1 MMAAGGGMM
10 PYRMYNGSGTSG
22 YKTRFGDSRIGTYR
36 ESSPELRTLRGRE
49 RARLED
55 LTPQEIEEYLLNEQR
70 KEDSQAFLEKL
81 EEDQSSLYAEGDEY
95 QGYLL
100 DRKRKEDS
108 QAFMENLYRQESVP
122 PVDANPELAA
132 FLKSVNNQQP
142 ISEYERLTRPFDSRL
157 STVNDEMLVGQINGA
172 DVFELNDGTSSLV
185 QDRFPGTQSV
195 FGPNLGNAVARETI
209 AGVDNAIDAGLS
221 VANAGLQF
229 ANYSGSAMG
238 DPYNLSAQRPTKGSE
253 IDPELFNSDDV
264 YSVLQDI
271 KNAGIEAGEVI
282 GRDAEYLSDRGPEF
296 VEAGQAGLDYIANS
310 RVGRALG
317 SAKDFVTTPIFESYP
332 EANIFAAENNTQLP
346 GFLKMLQ
353 RNSSSGGGDSS
364 LPEEIAEEP
373 ALGGLAGLEKNATG
387 YVDRFRN
394 MLDGKPSWF
403 GNASK
408 EDFGKIKQKDA
419 VDQEVVKM
427 VKAPNTGSE
436 ENKNKPLG
444 QDTEQELSVVDTQE
458 NARVDAYERIGT
470 DAGDPEGLL
479 KSLFGRSYKPMDDGA
494 LALINLG
501 AGIAKG
507 DVAGGM
513 LGAVKSIGE
522 SRDRDRKDM
531 LAKAQAEFYASGGRG
546 AKDTL
551 ADLTKQAQLRFDKLG
566 PNKYSLYKELT
577 GKTDL
582 TNDDLS
588 DINRYLMNHFINLIA
603 NEERIPASSVGIGGV
618 EDKRE
623 IQRRLSNMS
632 QDMRLAQ

>member
-1 MMAAGGGMM
+1 
-10 PYRMYNGSGTSG
+10 
-22 YKTRFGDSRIGTYR
+22 
-36 ESSPELRTLRGRE
+36 
-49 RARLED
+49 
-55 LTPQEIEEYLLNEQR
+55 
-70 KEDSQAFLEKL
+70 
-81 EEDQSSLYAEGDEY
+81 
-95 QGYLL
+95 
-100 DRKRKEDS
+100 
-108 QAFMENLYRQESVP
+108 
-122 PVDANPELAA
+122 
-132 FLKSVNNQQP
+132 
-142 ISEYERLTRPFDSRL
+142 
-157 STVNDEMLVGQINGA
+157 
-172 DVFELNDGTSSLV
+172 
-185 QDRFPGTQSV
+185 
-195 FGPNLGNAVARETI
+195 
-209 AGVDNAIDAGLS
+209 
-221 VANAGLQF
+221 
-229 ANYSGSAMG
+229 
-238 DPYNLSAQRPTKGSE
+238 
-253 IDPELFNSDDV
+253 
-264 YSVLQDI
+264 
-271 KNAGIEAGEVI
+271 
-282 GRDAEYLSDRGPEF
+282 
-296 VEAGQAGLDYIANS
+296 
-310 RVGRALG
+310 
-317 SAKDFVTTPIFESYP
+317 
-332 EANIFAAENNTQLP
+332 
-346 GFLKMLQ
+346 MLQ